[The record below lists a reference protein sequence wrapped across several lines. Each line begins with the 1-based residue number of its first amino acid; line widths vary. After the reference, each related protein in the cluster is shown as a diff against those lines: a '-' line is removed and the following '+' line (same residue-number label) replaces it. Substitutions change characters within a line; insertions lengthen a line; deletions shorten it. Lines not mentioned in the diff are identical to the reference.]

1 MRARRSE
8 ARTDPGRPKRPHAAT
23 INGPADV
30 TLSGSGDV
38 DLYGDVALEHM
49 SKTGSGA
56 IRVH

>member
-1 MRARRSE
+1 
-8 ARTDPGRPKRPHAAT
+8 
-23 INGPADV
+23 V